1 MLFSSYAFLFG
12 FLPAAW
18 LATWLCDRRWGVRG
32 GTLAVVLASLAFYA
46 AWDARFLLL
55 LGGSMAGNF
64 VAGRRIAAAGRGRAG
79 AVLAVAIA
87 ANLGLLGWFKYAG
100 FFATNLN
107 AVLGAGLPV
116 PVPLLPLGISFFT
129 FEQIGYL
136 VDVHRGE
143 RRRDRHPPL
152 CAVRQL
158 FPAPGGRADPAAPR
172 DHAAD
177 PAGRA
182 DADRRDR
189 PGGRP
194 DAVQH
199 RPVQEDGAGRWHRP
213 LRRAGVRRCRSADL
227 PTAWGGALA
236 YTMQIYFDFSG
247 YSDMAIGLARMFGIR
262 FPGNF
267 DSPYKAGS
275 IIEFWRRW
283 HMTLSRFLR
292 DYLYIPLGG
301 NRRGPVRRYVNLMIT
316 MLLGGLWH
324 GANWTFVAW
333 GLLHGAALIVA
344 HAGAGLRA
352 RWPAAVLP
360 SGRLGR
366 LAGWALTM
374 AVVVVA
380 WVVFRAPSFTV
391 AWHVLGGMA
400 GANGIALPA
409 GIVDAVPG
417 LQPWMQALGIGRS
430 DASGSQ
436 MVLTWAWVLAL
447 GGVASLL
454 PNTQTVLRAW
464 HPVLETTAAPAA
476 PLWWQWRPSRAWAV
490 AMGAVALG
498 GVLAIDRGGEFL
510 YWQF

>member
-1 MLFSSYAFLFG
+1 
-12 FLPAAW
+12 
-18 LATWLCDRRWGVRG
+18 
-32 GTLAVVLASLAFYA
+32 
-46 AWDARFLLL
+46 
-55 LGGSMAGNF
+55 
-64 VAGRRIAAAGRGRAG
+64 
-79 AVLAVAIA
+79 
-87 ANLGLLGWFKYAG
+87 
-100 FFATNLN
+100 
-107 AVLGAGLPV
+107 
-116 PVPLLPLGISFFT
+116 
-129 FEQIGYL
+129 
-136 VDVHRGE
+136 
-143 RRRDRHPPL
+143 
-152 CAVRQL
+152 
-158 FPAPGGRADPAAPR
+158 
-172 DHAAD
+172 
-177 PAGRA
+177 
-182 DADRRDR
+182 
-189 PGGRP
+189 
-194 DAVQH
+194 
-199 RPVQEDGAGRWHRP
+199 
-213 LRRAGVRRCRSADL
+213 
-227 PTAWGGALA
+227 
-236 YTMQIYFDFSG
+236 
-247 YSDMAIGLARMFGIR
+247 
-262 FPGNF
+262 
-267 DSPYKAGS
+267 
-275 IIEFWRRW
+275 
-283 HMTLSRFLR
+283 
-292 DYLYIPLGG
+292 
-301 NRRGPVRRYVNLMIT
+301 
-316 MLLGGLWH
+316 LWH

-344 HAGAGLRA
+344 HACAGLRQ

-366 LAGWALTM
+366 PAGWALTM

-391 AWHVLGGMA
+391 ARHVLGGMA

-409 GIVDAVPG
+409 GIMDAVPG